1 MDELLTYVLLLSSA
15 IEVLIFSLAVSF
27 ILQKERRWL
36 RCFLIWI
43 GILLSETVCFT
54 LLPSQA
60 GIVVSLFNEDTKI
73 ILEDGALIRNFGQML
88 LINAV
93 GIFFRVVEYLIES
106 IMKRERP
113 NARFLLVEAIIC
125 SICYYLGNQCI
136 DSDYVI
142 YFESGD
148 STGKTLLAAF
158 GFIGLTCLLLG
169 AREFFSFVFGLQK
182 NSSAQQQVPSPS
194 QLSPEEALARFDE
207 IVAEKNRLI
216 EKGDY
221 ESQIPLLTE
230 GTGLNL
236 DVTRKARIWNY
247 MGLAYRETDSA
258 DRALECFQT
267 ALQIDPDHP
276 SSYMNI
282 AMHYSDRK
290 EYDAALKN
298 AEIAIEKAK
307 QRGMSLGV
315 FYADYAQ
322 ITGLSGNLRKAKQY
336 LRLAEKAGY
345 DNNSIQKIQKQ
356 LGIRSLKFL
365 PF

>member
-1 MDELLTYVLLLSSA
+1 MIMSELLTAVLGFSGLCITYIFTAMVNYILL
-15 IEVLIFSLAVSF
+15 
-27 ILQKERRWL
+27 KDRRWL
-36 RCFLIWI
+36 NYLLIWVV
-43 GILLSETVCFT
+43 ILISETVCFT

-60 GIVVSLFNEDTKI
+60 GFVISFGDVTEYES
-73 ILEDGALIRNFGQML
+73 GALISNFGRIL
-88 LINAV
+88 LVHAFCMILAV
-93 GIFFRVVEYLIES
+93 FGFLWNVIR
-106 IMKRERP
+106 KRKRFD
-113 NARFLLVEAIIC
+113 AKFLLLEVVIC
-125 SICYYLGNQCI
+125 SICIFLGIRCLESEYI
-136 DSDYVI
+136 MH
-142 YFESGD
+142 FESGD
-148 STGKTLLAAF
+148 STGKILLVF
-158 GFIGLTCLLLG
+158 
-169 AREFFSFVFGLQK
+169 FGLIGFL
-182 NSSAQQQVPSPS
+182 SMYLGMRDLTSPTTAPQQEPLPS
-194 QLSPEEALARFDE
+194 QLSPEEATARFDE
-207 IVAEKNRLI
+207 IVAEKNRLT

-221 ESQIPLLTE
+221 VSQIPLLTE

-267 ALQIDPDHP
+267 ARQIDPDHP

-282 AMHYSDRK
+282 AMHCSDRR

-356 LGIRSLKFL
+356 LGIRSLKIM

>member
-1 MDELLTYVLLLSSA
+1 MAELLTVVLAFSGLFTA
-15 IEVLIFSLAVSF
+15 HIFSAMVNY
-27 ILQKERRWL
+27 ILLKDRRWL
-36 RCFLIWI
+36 NYLLIWVV
-43 GILLSETVCFT
+43 ILLSETVCFT

-60 GIVVSLFNEDTKI
+60 GIEILVEDTDI
-73 ILEDGALIRNFGQML
+73 VYESGALISNFGRIL
-88 LINAV
+88 LVHAV
-93 GIFFRVVEYLIES
+93 CMILAVFGFLWNVIR
-106 IMKRERP
+106 KRERFD
-113 NARFLLVEAIIC
+113 AKFLLLEVVIC
-125 SICYYLGNQCI
+125 SICVFLGARCL
-136 DSDYVI
+136 DSEYI
-142 YFESGD
+142 MHFENGD
-148 STGKTLLAAF
+148 STAKILLVF
-158 GFIGLTCLLLG
+158 
-169 AREFFSFVFGLQK
+169 FGLIGFL
-182 NSSAQQQVPSPS
+182 SMYLGIRDLLSPTTAPQQEPSPS
-194 QLSPEEALARFDE
+194 QLSPEEAIARFDE
-207 IVAEKNRLI
+207 IVAEKNRLT

-221 ESQIPLLTE
+221 VSQIPLLTE

-267 ALQIDPDHP
+267 ARQIDPDHP

>member
-1 MDELLTYVLLLSSA
+1 MDELLTYVLLFGSV
-15 IEVLIFSLAVSF
+15 IEVLIFSLAVNF
-27 ILQKERRWL
+27 MLQKDRRWL

-43 GILLSETVCFT
+43 GILLSKTVCYT

-60 GIVVSLFNEDTKI
+60 GISISISLEDLEI

-88 LINAV
+88 LINAAGV
-93 GIFFRVVEYLIES
+93 FFSALEYLVES
-106 IMKRERP
+106 IMKRERLD
-113 NARFLLVEAIIC
+113 ARFLLVEAMIC
-125 SICYYLGNQCI
+125 TIFCYLGYQCI
-136 DSDYVI
+136 DSEYVM

-148 STGKTLLAAF
+148 SAGKVLLAVF
-158 GFIGLTCLLLG
+158 GFIGLICYILG
-169 AREFFSFVFGLQK
+169 ARDFFSVVFGRQK
-182 NSSAQQQVPSPS
+182 NSSAQQQEPLPS
-194 QLSPEEALARFDE
+194 QLSPEEAIARFDE
-207 IVAEKNRLI
+207 IVAEKNRLT

-221 ESQIPLLTE
+221 VSQIPLLTE

-267 ALQIDPDHP
+267 AQQIDPDHP

>member
-1 MDELLTYVLLLSSA
+1 MIMSELLTGVLGFSGFCIA
-15 IEVLIFSLAVSF
+15 HIFSAMVNY
-27 ILQKERRWL
+27 ILLKDRRWL
-36 RCFLIWI
+36 NYLLIWVV
-43 GILLSETVCFT
+43 ILLSETVCFT

-60 GIVVSLFNEDTKI
+60 GFVISFGDVTEYES
-73 ILEDGALIRNFGQML
+73 GALISNFGRIL
-88 LINAV
+88 LVHAFCMILAV
-93 GIFFRVVEYLIES
+93 FGFLWNVIR
-106 IMKRERP
+106 KRKRFDGK
-113 NARFLLVEAIIC
+113 FLLLEAVIC
-125 SICYYLGNQCI
+125 GICIFLGIRCLESEYI
-136 DSDYVI
+136 MH
-142 YFESGD
+142 FESGD
-148 STGKTLLAAF
+148 STGKILLVF
-158 GFIGLTCLLLG
+158 
-169 AREFFSFVFGLQK
+169 FGLIGFL
-182 NSSAQQQVPSPS
+182 SMYLGMRDLTSPTTAPQQEPLPS
-194 QLSPEEALARFDE
+194 QLSPEEAIARFDE
-207 IVAEKNRLI
+207 IVAEKNRLT

-221 ESQIPLLTE
+221 VSQIPLLTE

-267 ALQIDPDHP
+267 ARQIDSDHP

-322 ITGLSGNLRKAKQY
+322 IAGLSGNRRKAKQY
-336 LRLAEKAGY
+336 LRLAEKVGY

-356 LGIRSLKFL
+356 LGIRILKFL